1 MRALFALNPYLW
13 RYRRH
18 LLWGV
23 LFIVLSNLF
32 AVYPAQIVRGAINMV
47 GDFLKLYQ
55 QFEGFSLADQVR
67 GVLIDSLL
75 LFGLLVLGM
84 ALARGL
90 FLFLTRQTI
99 IVMSRLIEFDLRN
112 DLYDHFQGLSL
123 TFYRR
128 NRTGDLMARL
138 TEDVSR
144 VRMYLGPG
152 IMYTLNTFTLFIVVV
167 TTMITVNPELTLYAM
182 LPMPV
187 LSYVVYYVE
196 SIIQRRSERIQRQ
209 LSHLTT
215 FTQEIFSGIRVVK
228 AYVKEKFNA
237 RRFAEESEVYKEKSM
252 HLARVDS
259 LFFPVVVLLVGMS
272 VVLTVWVG
280 GEKVIAGQITIGNI
294 AEFIIYINLITWPI
308 VSIGWITTMIQRAEA
323 SQVRLNELLRERSEI
338 EFRADETP
346 VSEASLSFDAVSYTY
361 PDTGIDALREVSFSL
376 KPGQKLGIVG
386 PTGSGKSTFCALI
399 PRLLDPELG
408 EVSLEGR
415 PLQAYGKDALR
426 QAIGYAPQD
435 VFLFSDTVADN
446 ISFGHGD
453 ASRADI
459 EQAARWASIHD
470 SIADFAEGYDTLVGE
485 RGVTLSGGQK
495 QRISIARAWVRQ
507 PKLLVLDDVLSAV
520 DTRTE
525 ETILNGLR
533 QYRERNPEVAVV
545 MVAHRLSC
553 IQDADLILVLQD
565 GEVVERGTHGELVEA
580 DGYYARIHQKQLAE
594 ATNEE
599 SASN

>member
-182 LPMPV
+182 LPD
-187 LSYVVYYVE
+187 
-196 SIIQRRSERIQRQ
+196 R
-209 LSHLTT
+209 
-215 FTQEIFSGIRVVK
+215 K
-228 AYVKEKFNA
+228 
-237 RRFAEESEVYKEKSM
+237 
-252 HLARVDS
+252 
-259 LFFPVVVLLVGMS
+259 S
-272 VVLTVWVG
+272 VV
-280 GEKVIAGQITIGNI
+280 
-294 AEFIIYINLITWPI
+294 
-308 VSIGWITTMIQRAEA
+308 
-323 SQVRLNELLRERSEI
+323 
-338 EFRADETP
+338 
-346 VSEASLSFDAVSYTY
+346 
-361 PDTGIDALREVSFSL
+361 
-376 KPGQKLGIVG
+376 
-386 PTGSGKSTFCALI
+386 
-399 PRLLDPELG
+399 
-408 EVSLEGR
+408 
-415 PLQAYGKDALR
+415 
-426 QAIGYAPQD
+426 
-435 VFLFSDTVADN
+435 
-446 ISFGHGD
+446 
-453 ASRADI
+453 
-459 EQAARWASIHD
+459 
-470 SIADFAEGYDTLVGE
+470 
-485 RGVTLSGGQK
+485 
-495 QRISIARAWVRQ
+495 
-507 PKLLVLDDVLSAV
+507 
-520 DTRTE
+520 
-525 ETILNGLR
+525 
-533 QYRERNPEVAVV
+533 
-545 MVAHRLSC
+545 
-553 IQDADLILVLQD
+553 
-565 GEVVERGTHGELVEA
+565 
-580 DGYYARIHQKQLAE
+580 
-594 ATNEE
+594 
-599 SASN
+599 